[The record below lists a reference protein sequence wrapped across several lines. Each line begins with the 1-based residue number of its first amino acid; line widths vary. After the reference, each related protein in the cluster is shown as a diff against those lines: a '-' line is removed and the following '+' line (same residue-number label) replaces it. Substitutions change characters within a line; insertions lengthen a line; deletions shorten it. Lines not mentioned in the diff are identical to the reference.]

1 MSEHYNTD
9 YTREQ
14 IEEIL
19 NKIKAYVQENKYT
32 IALNDKRQENIDF
45 IIEYNIHNAKQKR
58 ILLDI
63 KTEDFCY
70 SLRNKNTGYEYEIL
84 YVFAPIVTLYDS
96 GGEEEELSMYVKF
109 NIINTNT
116 SDFVV
121 VISFHRLNEEI
132 IYLFK

>member
-45 IIEYNIHNAKQKR
+45 IREYNIYNAKQKR

-63 KTEDFCY
+63 KTDDFCY

-96 GGEEEELSMYVKF
+96 SGEEEELSMYVKF
-109 NIINTNT
+109 NIINTST

-132 IYLFK
+132 LYLFK